1 MTYIENIFV
10 CVAAPLVITALCM
23 GKKYLSFFVFMLEGM
38 GVCLLSAYVNTFVAA
53 LYQTTA
59 FHATVEIAPMVEEV
73 MKLLPLMFY
82 LFVFEPK
89 PDKIKNAVLTLAAGF
104 ATFENICYL
113 IEGGAENLDYLLI
126 RGLGA
131 GAMHIVCGAIIGY
144 GLAYVWN
151 RQWLKIAGTLGLLG
165 ATIAF
170 HGTYNL
176 LISYGSWV
184 QHIAYA
190 LPIATVM
197 IGVLFDKLFMPRLK
211 TECR

>member
-1 MTYIENIFV
+1 
-10 CVAAPLVITALCM
+10 
-23 GKKYLSFFVFMLEGM
+23 
-38 GVCLLSAYVNTFVAA
+38 
-53 LYQTTA
+53 
-59 FHATVEIAPMVEEV
+59 
-73 MKLLPLMFY
+73 MFY

-89 PDKIKNAVLTLAAGF
+89 PDEIKNAVLTLAAGF

-113 IEGGAENLDYLLI
+113 IEGRAENLDYLLI

-165 ATIAF
+165 ASIAF

>member
-1 MTYIENIFV
+1 
-10 CVAAPLVITALCM
+10 
-23 GKKYLSFFVFMLEGM
+23 
-38 GVCLLSAYVNTFVAA
+38 
-53 LYQTTA
+53 
-59 FHATVEIAPMVEEV
+59 

-89 PDKIKNAVLTLAAGF
+89 PDEIKNAVLTLAAGF

-131 GAMHIVCGAIIGY
+131 GAN
-144 GLAYVWN
+144 AYCLWSN
-151 RQWLKIAGTLGLLG
+151 YWLWACLCMESPMAQIAGTLGLLG
-165 ATIAF
+165 ASIAF

-211 TECR
+211 KEYK

>member
-1 MTYIENIFV
+1 MPAF
-10 CVAAPLVITALCM
+10 
-23 GKKYLSFFVFMLEGM
+23 
-38 GVCLLSAYVNTFVAA
+38 GVCEYLCSA
-53 LYQTTA
+53 LYQTNA
-59 FHATVEIAPMVEEV
+59 FHATVEIAPVVEEV

-89 PDKIKNAVLTLAAGF
+89 PDEIKNAVLTLAAGF

-165 ATIAF
+165 ASIAF

-184 QHIAYA
+184 QHIAYV

-211 TECR
+211 KEYR

>member
-23 GKKYLSFFVFMLEGM
+23 GKKYLSFFVFILEGM

-59 FHATVEIAPMVEEV
+59 FHATVEIAPVVEEV

-89 PDKIKNAVLTLAAGF
+89 PDEIKNAVLTLAAGF
-104 ATFENICYL
+104 VTFENICYL

-165 ATIAF
+165 ASIAF

-184 QHIAYA
+184 QHIAYV

-211 TECR
+211 TEYR

>member
-1 MTYIENIFV
+1 M
-10 CVAAPLVITALCM
+10 
-23 GKKYLSFFVFMLEGM
+23 
-38 GVCLLSAYVNTFVAA
+38 
-53 LYQTTA
+53 
-59 FHATVEIAPMVEEV
+59 
-73 MKLLPLMFY
+73 
-82 LFVFEPK
+82 
-89 PDKIKNAVLTLAAGF
+89 
-104 ATFENICYL
+104 

-165 ATIAF
+165 AAIAF

-176 LISYGSWV
+176 LISYGRWV
-184 QHIAYA
+184 QHIAYV

-197 IGVLFDKLFMPRLK
+197 IGVLFDKLFMSRLK
-211 TECR
+211 KEYR